1 MHAAPIGAA
10 SSSARPPGLAPE
22 SFDGQPTTGQ
32 RVPAPMGP
40 PALRDLGW
48 YDPAVGTTAVI
59 VTVFLLNVFSR
70 FFVRPAS
77 PVMPDVRPAH
87 T

>member
-1 MHAAPIGAA
+1 
-10 SSSARPPGLAPE
+10 
-22 SFDGQPTTGQ
+22 
-32 RVPAPMGP
+32 MGP

-48 YDPAVGTTAVI
+48 YDPAVGTAAVI